1 MVRLIVGKKGSGKT
15 KTLIDSANEALK
27 NSKGKVV
34 YIEKGSAMVYDLD
47 SKVRLINIDEYKVD
61 NYDALYG
68 FISGILAC
76 NYDVTDL
83 FIDGIFKTV
92 GKDVS
97 KLAILAEKVDNL
109 TSDVNIT
116 FTVSCD
122 AEELP
127 DGAKKYIH

>member
-15 KTLIDSANEALK
+15 KTLIDGANEALN

-34 YIEKGSAMVYDLD
+34 YIEKGAQMVYDLD
-47 SKVRLINIDEYKVD
+47 SKVRLINIDEYRVD

-76 NYDVTDL
+76 NYDVTDI
-83 FIDGIFKTV
+83 FVDGIFKTV
-92 GKDVS
+92 GKDV
-97 KLAILAEKVDNL
+97 KRLVYLAEQIDKL
-109 TSDVNIT
+109 TEINVT

-122 AEELP
+122 ADELP
-127 DGAKKYIH
+127 EEAKKFIH